1 MRFDRGRNTI
11 VLVLGKKEV
20 DFSGNG
26 KKKFPSN
33 EEREKQAGQQAEGF
47 APIE

>member
-1 MRFDRGRNTI
+1 LEYVRFDRGRNAL

-26 KKKFPSN
+26 KF
-33 EEREKQAGQQAEGF
+33 
-47 APIE
+47 PIE